1 MINTNYTA
9 LGNYFDSK
17 NIASEVTGKTSVKSG
32 ATNTAESKTV
42 GNANDVAVIL
52 TLSNQKNYTSVNSS
66 NAMIYT
72 RTSASSSVLKVGS
85 TGTKVK
91 TLQKNLTKLGY
102 STNGTDGIFGNDT
115 KKAVIAFQKAYG
127 LTADGIVGSQTQNK
141 ISEALDY
148 HNKGI
153 LTVGSRGSKVKT
165 LQKNL
170 TKLGYSTGGADGI
183 FGNGTKK
190 AVIAFQKAYG
200 LTQDGIVGS
209 ATQKAIKKALETN
222 STSPSE
228 GTGNTP
234 SNNSATVQRML
245 DNLKNDTSLGL
256 SKDKKTAMITA
267 AERLL
272 NDGYEVAFVA
282 GVLGN
287 IQNEG
292 TPGIFESSNYS
303 NPSKKPS
310 YLKYMDENFDYR
322 RKFSGKSISDV
333 GISAAVALQQKAK
346 ASGYKGKFG
355 FGMIQ

>member
-127 LTADGIVGSQTQNK
+127 LTADGIVGS
-141 ISEALDY
+141 
-148 HNKGI
+148 
-153 LTVGSRGSKVKT
+153 
-165 LQKNL
+165 
-170 TKLGYSTGGADGI
+170 
-183 FGNGTKK
+183 
-190 AVIAFQKAYG
+190 
-200 LTQDGIVGS
+200 
-209 ATQKAIKKALETN
+209 ATQKAIKKVLETN

-267 AERLL
+267 A
-272 NDGYEVAFVA
+272 
-282 GVLGN
+282 
-287 IQNEG
+287 
-292 TPGIFESSNYS
+292 
-303 NPSKKPS
+303 
-310 YLKYMDENFDYR
+310 
-322 RKFSGKSISDV
+322 
-333 GISAAVALQQKAK
+333 
-346 ASGYKGKFG
+346 
-355 FGMIQ
+355 